1 MLRILRYLPV
11 HCAKGAEFAAF
22 AVCFLEFSGWT
33 PSLLVVVR
41 IQRISRDS
49 WKLWANCVKSGSF
62 APIFLGSLAMV
73 RDLKLNLDMY

>member
-33 PSLLVVVR
+33 PSWLVMVW
-41 IQRISRDS
+41 IQQISRNS
-49 WKLWANCVKSGSF
+49 RWLYANRTKSG
-62 APIFLGSLAMV
+62 
-73 RDLKLNLDMY
+73 